1 MWIVGRKRTS
11 ILDNLGLDHV
21 KYFEPTWSVESY
33 IEQCDITAGIL
44 LGRTTIEGW
53 LCGKPGIIYDIDE
66 SGEIKSKKLHNPP
79 EDINKF
85 SSKTIIGEIIKT
97 YELAL

>member
-1 MWIVGRKRTS
+1 VGKKRTAL
-11 ILDNLGLDHV
+11 LDNINSEHV
-21 KYFEPTWSVESY
+21 KYFEPTWDVEKY
-33 IEQCDITAGIL
+33 IKQTHKTAGIL

-53 LCGKPGIIYDIDE
+53 LCGRPGIIYQIDE
-66 SGEIKSKKLHNPP
+66 SGDVKSKTLYDPP
-79 EDINKF
+79 NDINKF

>member
-1 MWIVGRKRTS
+1 M
-11 ILDNLGLDHV
+11 
-21 KYFEPTWSVESY
+21 
-33 IEQCDITAGIL
+33 TAGIL

-53 LCGKPGIIYDIDE
+53 LCGKPGLIYDIDE

-85 SSKTIIGEIIKT
+85 SSKIIVDEIISK
-97 YELAL
+97 YETIL

>member
-1 MWIVGRKRTS
+1 
-11 ILDNLGLDHV
+11 
-21 KYFEPTWSVESY
+21 
-33 IEQCDITAGIL
+33 L

-53 LCGKPGIIYDIDE
+53 LCDRPGIIYDIDQN
-66 SGEIKSKKLHNPP
+66 GEISSKKLYDPP
-79 EDINKF
+79 NDINKF